1 MKKGIFASLLVM
13 VLVSATMTACVK
25 SDAQTA
31 TPESK
36 IIGTVVEQIPTQSAP
51 LTYAE
56 EVFLETPLHLPIIK
70 EMDEVEI
77 AEYLSE
83 AIRISKERTLSPYQI
98 ESVSYNV
105 YYLYEFNTT
114 EYDEAEF
121 ESQIHEIFNNV
132 AAQVERLGFSLTSFH
147 SWSCLPI
154 ASILCEYFSSN
165 SNYLDYT
172 VDCSVLEYLS
182 DEEVLNVS
190 KTFFENPVFTC
201 NTAFACDVICTT
213 SCDEAIEMAWNHIE
227 TLSNSSATALSKNTF
242 WICTPIFM
250 HENMYNS
257 DRIIEICNNILANPH
272 YNFVGKY
279 SSILQASFRCSWNT
293 ENVGDEVFNLV
304 LENLLK
310 LAQTSDKETYELIV
324 DIAIKLYDESFLN
337 SDAIEALRGTHN
349 IELLQKYL
357 TEWRAT
363 VEAEYGSN

>member
-1 MKKGIFASLLVM
+1 MA
-13 VLVSATMTACVK
+13 LVSTMTACAK
-25 SDAQTA
+25 SDTQAA
-31 TPESK
+31 TSEDK
-36 IIGTVVEQIPTQSAP
+36 IIDTVIEQIPTQSAP

-56 EVFLETPLHLPIIK
+56 EVFLETPLHLPVIE

-77 AEYLSE
+77 AEYFSE
-83 AIRISKERTLSPYQI
+83 LIRISREKALSPYQI

-114 EYDEAEF
+114 EYNEAEF
-121 ESQIHEIFNNV
+121 ETQIHEVFRNM
-132 AAQVERLGFSLTSFH
+132 AAQAENLRLALTSFR
-147 SWSCLPI
+147 SWSSLPI
-154 ASILCEYFSSN
+154 TNILCEYFSCS
-165 SNYLDYT
+165 SSYFDYT
-172 VDCSVLEYLS
+172 VDCSALERLTNEDVLT
-182 DEEVLNVS
+182 VS
-190 KTFFENPVFTC
+190 KVFFANPIFAC
-201 NTAFACDVICTT
+201 NTAFASDVITT
-213 SCDEAIEMAWNHIE
+213 TACDEAIEMAWEHIE

-250 HENMYNS
+250 NENMYNS
-257 DRIIEICNNILANPH
+257 DKIIEICNNILANSH
-272 YNFVGKY
+272 YDFVEKY
-279 SSILQASFRCSWNT
+279 SSILQASFHCSWNT

-310 LAQTSDKETYELIV
+310 LAQTSDEETYELIV